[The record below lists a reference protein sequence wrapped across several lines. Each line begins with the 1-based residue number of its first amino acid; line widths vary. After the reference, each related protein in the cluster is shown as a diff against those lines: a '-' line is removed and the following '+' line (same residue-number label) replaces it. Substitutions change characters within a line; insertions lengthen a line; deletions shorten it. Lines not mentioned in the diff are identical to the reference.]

1 MVKPA
6 TVIKLLES
14 LSEHIELLRP
24 AQGLTLAELTGDP
37 LRYGGV
43 LHYLQLAIQ
52 HVTDIGAHLL
62 AGSGRA
68 VPDDY
73 REIILKLGRHRII
86 PYEFAERIAPMAGFR
101 NILVHEYLTVDP
113 TIVYDN
119 LQHGLADFELFIE
132 HIYDFLRREGYI
144 EGGEGDAG

>member
-1 MVKPA
+1 MIKSA
-6 TVIKLLES
+6 TIIKLLES
-14 LSEHIELLRP
+14 LREYIEFLRP
-24 AQGLTLAELTGDP
+24 AQSLTLAKLTADP

-52 HVTDIGAHLL
+52 HMTDIGAHLL
-62 AGSGRA
+62 AGTGRA

-73 REIILKLGRHRII
+73 RQIILAMGRNRII

-113 TIVYDN
+113 AIVYDN

-132 HIYDFLRREGYI
+132 YVYDFLEREY
-144 EGGEGDAG
+144 GETV